1 MQKARV
7 IYSAGFFITASPES
21 IMLVAKHCAET
32 NKIYCMN
39 ISAPFICQVPGCSSV
54 LGRGFMATRHVVGW
68 RLNLTCVL
76 HQVPPLKEALA
87 KTLPYVDYLFGNETE
102 AAAFAES
109 EGWST
114 SDIAEIAV
122 KVEMSGSAIP
132 PLTLSHP
139 QVHLHPPAPVT
150 AA

>member
-1 MQKARV
+1 MV
-7 IYSAGFFITASPES
+7 YSAGFFITASPES

-39 ISAPFICQVPGCSSV
+39 ISAPFICQVPGCSGD
-54 LGRGFMATRHVVGW
+54 LGSTCAATKYVIRW
-68 RLNLTCVL
+68 RLNLTRVL
-76 HQVPPLKEALA
+76 QQVPPLKEALA
-87 KTLPYVDYLFGNETE
+87 KALPYVDYLFGNETE

-122 KVEMSGSAIP
+122 KVEMSRSAGPYLI
-132 PLTLSHP
+132 LSHP
-139 QVHLHPPAPVT
+139 HVHPPAPVT